1 MQCLVKA
8 GQEIFHILVLGIE
21 ESPVF
26 HVSDTPSRFG
36 CVDSKNIQFV
46 LQVVWPLPSPLRK
59 RLFAKEQRQQR
70 NKAQKQRKQ
79 ELRKEKLESMHLG

>member
-1 MQCLVKA
+1 MVKA

-21 ESPVF
+21 ESPLF
-26 HVSDTPSRFG
+26 HVSDTPSRLADL
-36 CVDSKNIQFV
+36 DSAV
-46 LQVVWPLPSPLRK
+46 AWPLPPLRK